1 MPRGIEKVILLPQGL
16 VMCKDGAGRQSPSL
30 QGLYNDVIENISKT
44 FKPDEVKW
52 IVFLD
57 NKENVLN
64 FDQWCA
70 VGRSIMK
77 SGALIENKPLDGRK
91 SGI

>member
-1 MPRGIEKVILLPQGL
+1 MPRGIEKIILFPQGL
-16 VMCKDGAGRQSPSL
+16 VMCKDVAGRQSPSL

-52 IVFLD
+52 IVLLD
-57 NKENVLN
+57 GKEVFLN

-77 SGALIENKPLDGRK
+77 SGALIENKPLEGRK
-91 SGI
+91 DG